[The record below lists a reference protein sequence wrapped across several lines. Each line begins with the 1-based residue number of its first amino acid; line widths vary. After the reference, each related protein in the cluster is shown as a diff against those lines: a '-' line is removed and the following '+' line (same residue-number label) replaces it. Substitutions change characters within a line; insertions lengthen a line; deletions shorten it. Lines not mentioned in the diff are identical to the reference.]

1 MEKTV
6 ARLDDGCYAPS
17 MEAALAISGLSKHF
31 GKTKAVDNLT
41 FSVQPGEMFGF
52 LGPNGAG
59 KTTTI
64 RCIMDFIRPTA
75 GQVHIFGRDAQRE
88 SVAVKHDL
96 GYLSGNTHVVE
107 KWTGHEHIEWVRRT
121 NGGQDSAAEL
131 IRRFDFDPKRH
142 AHHLSSGNRQKLGL
156 ILALMTN
163 PKLII
168 LDEPTNALDPLMQN
182 TLYTV
187 LRERTKQGSTVF
199 MSSHNLAE
207 VERVCDRVAIIRQ
220 GTLVTVERIADL
232 KDKHIH
238 RLQVTF
244 DRPVNSQQIQTD
256 GVTVEVA
263 SERTMTI
270 KFQGDLP
277 PLLAKLAKLP
287 VKTLDVKSA
296 DLEDIFLTYYR

>member
-1 MEKTV
+1 M
-6 ARLDDGCYAPS
+6 D
-17 MEAALAISGLSKHF
+17 AALEISGLKKYF
-31 GKTKAVDNLT
+31 GKTKAVDGLSL
-41 FSVQPGEMFGF
+41 SVQPGEMFGF

-64 RCIMDFIRPTA
+64 RTIMDFIRPTE
-75 GQVHIFGRDAQRE
+75 GQIKVFGQDAQQR
-88 SVAVKHDL
+88 SVAVKHSI
-96 GYLSGNTHVVE
+96 GYISGNVRLFE
-107 KWTGHEHIEWVRRT
+107 KWSGHEHIEWVRRT
-121 NGGQDSAAEL
+121 NGGDDSATEL
-131 IRRFDFDPKRH
+131 IQRFDFDAKRQ

-156 ILALMTN
+156 IMALMAS

-182 TLYTV
+182 TLYAI
-187 LRERTKQGSTVF
+187 LRERTKQGATVF

-220 GTLVTVERIADL
+220 GQLVAVERIADL

-238 RLQVTF
+238 RIQVTF
-244 DRPVNSQQIQTD
+244 DQSTQPEAVAMD
-256 GVTVEVA
+256 GVTIEA
-263 SERTMTI
+263 AAERAITL
-270 KFQGDLP
+270 KVKGDLP
-277 PLLAKLAKLP
+277 PLLSKLAKLP